1 MQTKAK
7 RKFLSE
13 LKQLKI
19 RQKCA
24 EKTITWPI
32 KLCDLEDD
40 ELEFLKAV
48 EKMKADNERRY
59 KSSLN
64 EARATV
70 HECLRKVHK
79 FQQTISGYEEDL
91 LASRPSELLKI
102 MAEINILLSEN
113 LYICNKEMTSLKFQ
127 SEQ

>member
-1 MQTKAK
+1 MHSKAK

-24 EKTITWPI
+24 EKGITWPI

-48 EKMKADNERRY
+48 EKMKADNEKRY
-59 KSSLN
+59 KQSLN
-64 EARATV
+64 EAKCTV

-79 FQQTISGYEEDL
+79 FQQTISHYEEDE
-91 LASRPSELLKI
+91 LASRPSELLRV

-113 LYICNKEMTSLKFQ
+113 LYVCNKEMTSLKFQ
-127 SEQ
+127 RDQ

>member
-1 MQTKAK
+1 MQSKAK
-7 RKFLSE
+7 RKFLAE
-13 LKQLKI
+13 LKQLKV

-24 EKTITWPI
+24 EKAITWPI
-32 KLCDLEDD
+32 KLSDLEDD

-48 EKMKADNERRY
+48 EKMKADNEKRY
-59 KSSLN
+59 KQSLN
-64 EARATV
+64 EARSTV

-79 FQQTISGYEEDL
+79 FQQTISHYDEDY
-91 LASRPSELLKI
+91 LASRPSALLKT

-113 LYICNKEMTSLKFQ
+113 LYVCTKEMTSLKFQ